1 MKNLNH
7 IFFLYYIMS
16 LSKKMLRDISINK
29 TQFISIFLMAFLG
42 VFAFCGVCS
51 EYYGLEQTSH
61 DFYTDTNL
69 ADGWI
74 YNTTI
79 TDEALDEIN
88 NFSTDS
94 EKQLIVKSVGNFSND
109 PDITL
114 HFLDTNEISKFYTT
128 EGEDFNLSDDSGVWL
143 DKRFADAQ
151 NLTVGDNISF
161 TFNGLE
167 IEKEIKGIGYSPE
180 YVYEASPTSI
190 IPDFKDMGF
199 AYLSY
204 KAFPSDI
211 QYNTLLV
218 KFNQTPDEFR
228 DSLDGSVEYLSF
240 TEQTDHVSVN
250 QFENEM
256 SQHKMIGDVF
266 PIVFILVTFLTLLT
280 TMTRI
285 ISHQR
290 TQIGV
295 LKAVG
300 YKNRTII
307 LHYMSYG
314 FWLVLAGAILGLFL
328 GPAIIPRLFYPSM
341 TSRYSLP
348 VWHPGFDMSF
358 VYVALIMVLS
368 SLLVSYLAARNISK
382 ENPANTMRPKAPN
395 ISTSGFLENSR
406 IWNKANFN
414 IRWNYRD
421 AKRNKFRALMAIVGV
436 MGCVAL
442 LISAFGMNDSM
453 ENIKHWEYDD
463 ISHFESK
470 LIIESGA
477 SLSDIEDVRKEVNGS
492 TIMEQAIEIKGH
504 GNEKTASLLVLND
517 TTLISQTDKDGNSI
531 NLSSTD
537 ISLSAKTA
545 ESLNVGVGDTIEWH
559 VVGSDDWVSCKI
571 TNIHGEPL
579 SQGIIL
585 SKEKFDDLDLNYTPT
600 SIITAENV
608 EGNHDSI
615 KSITTLNEMK
625 NNWDEMSGSV
635 MMMVSILIFFAILL
649 AIVVLYNLGI
659 LSFTEIEREI
669 ATLKVL
675 GFKTG
680 DLRKLLLTQNLV
692 FTFIGFILGIPLGF
706 YLMTLMMN
714 AAGDS
719 LYYIPSLTLGNIL
732 LSGVIT
738 FIVSIAVNLLF
749 SSKIKNLNMV
759 EALKDVE

>member
-1 MKNLNH
+1 
-7 IFFLYYIMS
+7 MS

-42 VFAFCGVCS
+42 IFAFCGVCS

-167 IEKEIKGIGYSPE
+167 IEKEIKGIGYSSE

-477 SLSDIEDVRKEVNGS
+477 SLSDIEDVKKEVNGS

-531 NLSSTD
+531 NLSSRD

>member
-1 MKNLNH
+1 
-7 IFFLYYIMS
+7 MS

-29 TQFISIFLMAFLG
+29 TQFISIFLMEFLG

-382 ENPANTMRPKAPN
+382 ENPADTMRPKAPN

>member
-1 MKNLNH
+1 
-7 IFFLYYIMS
+7 MS
-16 LSKKMLRDISINK
+16 LSKKMLRDIKINK

-42 VFAFCGVCS
+42 IFAFCGVCS
-51 EYYGLEQTSH
+51 EYYGLEQTSS

-79 TDEALDEIN
+79 TDDAIDEIN
-88 NFSTDS
+88 NFTTNS
-94 EKQLIVKSVGNFSND
+94 EKQLVVQSVANFSND

-114 HFLDTNEISKFYTT
+114 HFVEDNEISKFYVSQGQ
-128 EGEDFNLSDDSGVWL
+128 EFNLSDESGVWL

-151 NLTVGDNISF
+151 NLSVGDNISF
-161 TFNGLE
+161 KFNGIE

-190 IPDFKDMGF
+190 IPDFKDIGF
-199 AYLSY
+199 AYMSY

-211 QYNTLLV
+211 KYNVLLV
-218 KFNQTPDEFR
+218 KFNQSPDDFKN
-228 DSLDGSVEYLSF
+228 SLDDSVEYLSF
-240 TEQTDHVSVN
+240 TKQSEHVSVS
-250 QFENEM
+250 QFNEEM
-256 SQHKMIGDVF
+256 AQHKMIGDVF

-280 TMTRI
+280 SMTRI

-307 LHYMSYG
+307 LHFMSYG
-314 FWLVLAGAILGLFL
+314 FWLVLAGAILGLIL
-328 GPAIIPRLFYPSM
+328 GPMIIPNLLYPTM
-341 TSRYSLP
+341 TYRYSLP
-348 VWHPGFDMSF
+348 EWNPGFDISF
-358 VYVALIMVLS
+358 VVVATLMVLS

-395 ISTSGFLENSR
+395 ISSSGFLEKSSL
-406 IWNKANFN
+406 WNRLNFN
-414 IRWNYRD
+414 LRWNYRD

-442 LISAFGMNDSM
+442 LVSAFGMNDSM
-453 ENIKHWEYDD
+453 DNLKTWEYDD

-470 LIIESGA
+470 LIINNGA
-477 SLSDIEDVRKEVNGS
+477 SLSDIDDVRKDVNGH
-492 TIMEQAIEIKGH
+492 TIMEQAIEIKAQ
-504 GNEKTASLLVLND
+504 GNENTASLLTLND
-517 TTLISQTDKDGNSI
+517 TNLISQTDKNK
-531 NLSSTD
+531 NPLSLSNTD
-537 ISLSAKTA
+537 ISLSAKMA
-545 ESLNVGVGDTIEWH
+545 ESLNVGVGDTIKWH
-559 VVGSDDWVSCKI
+559 VIGSDDWVECKI

-585 SKEKFDDLDLNYTPT
+585 SSDKLDELGLNFTPT
-600 SIITAENV
+600 SIITSQNV
-608 EGNHDSI
+608 DKEYDSI
-615 KSITTLNEMK
+615 KSVTTLSEMK
-625 NNWDEMSGSV
+625 ENWDEMSGSI
-635 MMMVSILIFFAILL
+635 MMMVSILIFFAVLL

-680 DLRKLLLTQNLV
+680 DLRKLLLTQNIL
-692 FTFIGFILGIPLGF
+692 FTAIGFILGIPLGF
-706 YLMTLMMN
+706 YLMTLMMD
-714 AAGDS
+714 AAGES
-719 LYYIPSLTLGNIL
+719 LYYIPSLTLGNII

-738 FIVSIAVNLLF
+738 FAVSIVVILLF

>member
-1 MKNLNH
+1 
-7 IFFLYYIMS
+7 MS

-218 KFNQTPDEFR
+218 KFNQTPDEFK

-477 SLSDIEDVRKEVNGS
+477 SLSDIEDVKKEVNGS

>member
-1 MKNLNH
+1 
-7 IFFLYYIMS
+7 MS
-16 LSKKMLRDISINK
+16 LSKKMLRDININK

-51 EYYGLEQTSH
+51 EYYGLEQTSN

-79 TDEALDEIN
+79 TDEALNEIN
-88 NFSTDS
+88 NFSTNS
-94 EKQLIVKSVGNFSND
+94 ERQLIVKSVANFSND

-114 HFLDTNEISKFYTT
+114 HFLEDNEISKFYTT
-128 EGEDFNLSDDSGVWL
+128 EGKDFNISDDSGIWL

-218 KFNQTPDEFR
+218 KYNQTPDDFK
-228 DSLDGSVEYLSF
+228 DSLDASVGYLSF
-240 TEQTDHVSVN
+240 TKQKDHVSVN

-256 SQHKMIGDVF
+256 AQHKMIGDVF

-285 ISHQR
+285 IAHQR

-314 FWLVLAGAILGLFL
+314 FWLVLAGAILGLVL
-328 GPAIIPRLFYPSM
+328 GPAIIPGLFYPSM

-348 VWHPGFDMSF
+348 VWNPGFDMSF
-358 VYVALIMVLS
+358 VCVAFIMVLS

-382 ENPANTMRPKAPN
+382 ENPANTMRPKAPS
-395 ISTSGFLENSR
+395 ISKSRFLENSK
-406 IWNKANFN
+406 IWKKLNFN

-421 AKRNKFRALMAIVGV
+421 AKRNKFRALMAIIGV

-470 LIIESGA
+470 LIIKSGA
-477 SLSDIEDVRKEVNGS
+477 SLSDIDDVLEKVNGS
-492 TIMEQAIEIKGH
+492 TIMEQAVEIRSH

-517 TTLISQTDKDGNSI
+517 TNLISQTDKNGNPI

-545 ESLNVGVGDTIEWH
+545 ESLNVALGDTIEWH
-559 VVGSDDWVSCKI
+559 IIGSDDWVTCKI

-579 SQGIIL
+579 SQGIIV
-585 SKEKFDDLDLNYTPT
+585 SKEKFDDLGLNYTPT
-600 SIITAENV
+600 SIITDEHV
-608 EGNHDSI
+608 DGDYDSI
-615 KSITTLNEMK
+615 KSISTLNEMK

-675 GFKTG
+675 GFKTS

-692 FTFIGFILGIPLGF
+692 FTFIGFILGIPLGI

-738 FIVSIAVNLLF
+738 FIVSIAVNLLV

>member
-1 MKNLNH
+1 
-7 IFFLYYIMS
+7 MS

-204 KAFPSDI
+204 KAFPFDI
-211 QYNTLLV
+211 QYSTLLV

-382 ENPANTMRPKAPN
+382 ENPADTMRPKAPN

-517 TTLISQTDKDGNSI
+517 TTLISQTDKDGNPI

-608 EGNHDSI
+608 DGNHDSI

>member
-1 MKNLNH
+1 
-7 IFFLYYIMS
+7 MS

-29 TQFISIFLMAFLG
+29 TQFISILLMAFLG

-218 KFNQTPDEFR
+218 KFNQTPDKFR

-608 EGNHDSI
+608 EGDHDSI

>member
-1 MKNLNH
+1 
-7 IFFLYYIMS
+7 MS
-16 LSKKMLRDISINK
+16 LLKKMLRDIKINK

-42 VFAFCGVCS
+42 IFAFCGVCS
-51 EYYGLEQTSH
+51 EYYGLEQTS
-61 DFYTDTNL
+61 DNFYADTNL
-69 ADGWI
+69 ADGWV

-79 TDEALDEIN
+79 TDDAMDEIN
-88 NFSTDS
+88 NFTTDS
-94 EKQLIVKSVGNFSND
+94 ERQLVVQSVGNFSND

-114 HFLDTNEISKFYTT
+114 HFVEDNNISKFHVV
-128 EGEDFNLSDDSGVWL
+128 EGEEFNASDDSGVWL
-143 DKRFADAQ
+143 DIRFAEAQ
-151 NLTVGDNISF
+151 NLSVGDNISF
-161 TFNGLE
+161 TFNNIT
-167 IEKEIKGIGYSPE
+167 IEKEIRGIGYSPE

-199 AYLSY
+199 AYLSDE
-204 KAFPSDI
+204 AFPSDI
-211 QYNTLLV
+211 QYNVVLV
-218 KFNQTPDEFR
+218 KFNQSADDFE
-228 DSLDGSVEYLSF
+228 DSLEDSVEFLSF
-240 TEQTDHVSVN
+240 TRQSEHVSVS
-250 QFENEM
+250 QFNEEM
-256 SQHKMIGDVF
+256 SQHKMIGNVF

-285 ISHQR
+285 IAHQR

-300 YKNRTII
+300 YKNRSII

-314 FWLVLAGAILGLFL
+314 FWLVLAGAILGLVL
-328 GPAIIPRLFYPSM
+328 GPAIIPNLFYPTMSY
-341 TSRYSLP
+341 RYSLP
-348 VWHPGFDMSF
+348 AWHPGFDMSF
-358 VYVALIMVLS
+358 IIVAALMVLS
-368 SLLVSYLAARNISK
+368 SLLVSYIAARNISK

-395 ISTSGFLENSR
+395 ISSSGFLESSKL
-406 IWNKANFN
+406 WSKLSFN

-442 LISAFGMNDSM
+442 LVSAFGMNDSM
-453 ENIKHWEYDD
+453 EHLETWEYDD

-477 SLSDIEDVRKEVNGS
+477 SLSDIDSVREEVNGS
-492 TIMEQAIEIKGH
+492 TIMEQAIEIKVP
-504 GNEKTASLLVLND
+504 GNEKVASLLVLND
-517 TTLISQTDKDGNSI
+517 TNLISQTDRNGNPI
-531 NLSSTD
+531 NLSDTD
-537 ISLSAKTA
+537 ISLSAKIADT
-545 ESLNVGVGDTIEWH
+545 LNVSVGDTIEWH
-559 VVGSDDWVSCKI
+559 IVGSDDWVECEI

-585 SKEKFDDLDLNYTPT
+585 SKDMMDELNLTFTPT
-600 SIITAENV
+600 SIITSENV
-608 EGNHDSI
+608 TEDYDSI
-615 KSITTLNEMK
+615 KSISTLTEMRD
-625 NNWDEMSGSV
+625 NWDQMVESV
-635 MMMVSILIFFAILL
+635 MMMVSILIFFAVLL

-692 FTFIGFILGIPLGF
+692 FTAIGFILGVPLGF
-706 YLMTLMMN
+706 YLMTLMMD

-719 LYYIPSLTLGNIL
+719 LYYVPSLTLGNIA
-732 LSGVIT
+732 LSALIT
-738 FIVSIAVNLLF
+738 FTVSIVVNLLF

>member
-1 MKNLNH
+1 
-7 IFFLYYIMS
+7 MS
-16 LSKKMLRDISINK
+16 LSKKMLRDIKINK

-42 VFAFCGVCS
+42 IFAFCGVCS
-51 EYYGLEQTSH
+51 EYYGLEQTSS

-79 TDEALDEIN
+79 TDDAIDEIN
-88 NFSTDS
+88 NFTTNS
-94 EKQLIVKSVGNFSND
+94 EKQLVVQSVANFSND

-114 HFLDTNEISKFYTT
+114 HFVEDNEISKFYVSQGQ
-128 EGEDFNLSDDSGVWL
+128 EFNLSDESGVWL

-151 NLTVGDNISF
+151 NLSVGDNISF
-161 TFNGLE
+161 KFNGIE

-199 AYLSY
+199 AYMSY

-211 QYNTLLV
+211 KYNVLLV
-218 KFNQTPDEFR
+218 KFNQSPDDFKN
-228 DSLDGSVEYLSF
+228 SLDDSVEYLSF
-240 TEQTDHVSVN
+240 TKQSEHVSVS
-250 QFENEM
+250 QFNEEM
-256 SQHKMIGDVF
+256 AQHKMIGDVF

-307 LHYMSYG
+307 LHFMSYG
-314 FWLVLAGAILGLFL
+314 FWMVLAGAILGLIL
-328 GPAIIPRLFYPSM
+328 GPMIIPNLFYPTM
-341 TSRYSLP
+341 TYRYSLP
-348 VWHPGFDMSF
+348 EWNPGFDISF
-358 VYVALIMVLS
+358 VVVAALMVLS

-395 ISTSGFLENSR
+395 ISSSGFLEKSSL
-406 IWNKANFN
+406 WNKLNFN
-414 IRWNYRD
+414 LRWNYRD

-442 LISAFGMNDSM
+442 LVSAFGMNDSM
-453 ENIKHWEYDD
+453 DNLKTWEYDD

-470 LIIESGA
+470 LIINNGA
-477 SLSDIEDVRKEVNGS
+477 SLSDIDDVRKDVNGH
-492 TIMEQAIEIKGH
+492 TIMEQAIEIKAQ
-504 GNEKTASLLVLND
+504 GNEKTASLLILND
-517 TTLISQTDKDGNSI
+517 TNLISQTDKNK
-531 NLSSTD
+531 NPLSLSNTD
-537 ISLSAKTA
+537 ISLSAKMA
-545 ESLNVGVGDTIEWH
+545 ESLNVDVGDTIKWH
-559 VVGSDDWVSCKI
+559 VIGSDDWVECKI

-585 SKEKFDDLDLNYTPT
+585 SSDKLDELGLNFTPT
-600 SIITAENV
+600 SIITSQNV
-608 EGNHDSI
+608 DKEYDSI
-615 KSITTLNEMK
+615 KSVTTLSEMRE
-625 NNWDEMSGSV
+625 NWDEMSGSI
-635 MMMVSILIFFAILL
+635 MMMVSILIFFAVLL

-680 DLRKLLLTQNLV
+680 DLRKLLLTQNII
-692 FTFIGFILGIPLGF
+692 FTAIGFILGIPLGF
-706 YLMTLMMN
+706 YLMTLMMD
-714 AAGDS
+714 AAGES
-719 LYYIPSLTLGNIL
+719 LYYIPSLTLGNII

-738 FIVSIAVNLLF
+738 FTVSIVVNLLF
-749 SSKIKNLNMV
+749 SSKIGNLNMV
-759 EALKDVE
+759 EALKDLE

>member
-1 MKNLNH
+1 
-7 IFFLYYIMS
+7 MS
-16 LSKKMLRDISINK
+16 LSKKMLRDIKINK

-42 VFAFCGVCS
+42 IFAFCGVCG
-51 EYYGLEQTSH
+51 EYYGLEQTSS
-61 DFYTDTNL
+61 DFYSETNL

-79 TDEALDEIN
+79 TDDALDKIN
-88 NFSTDS
+88 NFTTDS
-94 EKQLIVKSVGNFSND
+94 EKQLVVQSVGNFSND

-114 HFLDTNEISKFYTT
+114 HFVEDNEISKFHVS

-151 NLTVGDNISF
+151 NLSIGDNISF
-161 TFNGLE
+161 TFNGIT

-204 KAFPSDI
+204 EAFPSDI
-211 QYNTLLV
+211 QYNVLLV
-218 KFNQTPDEFR
+218 KFNQSPDDFKK
-228 DSLDGSVEYLSF
+228 SLDDSVDYRSF
-240 TEQTDHVSVN
+240 TKQSDHVSVA
-250 QFENEM
+250 QFNEEM
-256 SQHKMIGDVF
+256 AQHKMIGNVF

-285 ISHQR
+285 IAHQR

-300 YKNRTII
+300 YKNRII
-307 LHYMSYG
+307 VFHYMSYG
-314 FWLVLAGAILGLFL
+314 FWLVLAGAILGLIL
-328 GPAIIPRLFYPSM
+328 GPMIIPNLFYPTM
-341 TSRYSLP
+341 TARYSLP
-348 VWHPGFDMSF
+348 EWNPGFDISF
-358 VYVALIMVLS
+358 VVVAGLMVVS
-368 SLLVSYLAARNISK
+368 SLAVSYFAARNISK

-395 ISTSGFLENSR
+395 ISSSGTLEKSGL
-406 IWNKANFN
+406 WDKLSFN

-453 ENIKHWEYDD
+453 ENLKTWEYDD

-477 SLSDIEDVRKEVNGS
+477 SQSDIDSVTDEVNGS
-492 TIMEQAIEIKGH
+492 QIMEQAIEIKAQ
-504 GNEKTASLLVLND
+504 GNEKTAMLLALND
-517 TTLISQTDKDGNSI
+517 TNLISHTDKNGKAI
-531 NLSSTD
+531 NLSNTD
-537 ISLSAKTA
+537 ISLSAKIA
-545 ESLNVGVGDTIEWH
+545 ESLNVDVGDTIKWH
-559 VVGSDDWVSCKI
+559 IVGFDDWVECKI

-585 SKEKFDDLDLNYTPT
+585 SADKLDELDLNFTPT
-600 SIITAENV
+600 SIITSESV
-608 EGNHDSI
+608 DEDYDSI
-615 KSITTLNEMK
+615 KSVSSIGSMIDA
-625 NNWDEMSGSV
+625 WDKMTSSV
-635 MMMVSILIFFAILL
+635 MMMVSILIFFAVLL

-692 FTFIGFILGIPLGF
+692 FTAIGFILGIPLGF
-706 YLMTLMMN
+706 YLMTLMMD
-714 AAGDS
+714 AAGES
-719 LYYIPSLTLGNIL
+719 LYYIPSLTLGNIV
-732 LSGVIT
+732 LSAIIT
-738 FIVSIAVNLLF
+738 FTVSIAVNLLF
-749 SSKIKNLNMV
+749 SGKIKNLNMV

>member
-1 MKNLNH
+1 
-7 IFFLYYIMS
+7 MS
-16 LSKKMLRDISINK
+16 LSKKMLRDIKINK

-42 VFAFCGVCS
+42 IFAFCGVCG
-51 EYYGLEQTSH
+51 EYYGLEQTSS
-61 DFYTDTNL
+61 DFYSETNL

-79 TDEALDEIN
+79 TDDALDEIN
-88 NFSTDS
+88 NFTTDS
-94 EKQLIVKSVGNFSND
+94 EKQLVVQSVGNFSND

-114 HFLDTNEISKFYTT
+114 HFVEDNEISKFHVS

-151 NLTVGDNISF
+151 NLSIGDNISF
-161 TFNGLE
+161 TFNGIT

-204 KAFPSDI
+204 EAFPSDI
-211 QYNTLLV
+211 QYNVLLV
-218 KFNQTPDEFR
+218 KFNQSPDDFKK
-228 DSLDGSVEYLSF
+228 SLDDSVDYLSF
-240 TEQTDHVSVN
+240 TKQSDHVSVA
-250 QFENEM
+250 QFNEEM
-256 SQHKMIGDVF
+256 AQHKMIGNVF

-285 ISHQR
+285 IAHQR

-300 YKNRTII
+300 YKNRTIVF
-307 LHYMSYG
+307 HYMSYG
-314 FWLVLAGAILGLFL
+314 FWLVLAGAILGLIL
-328 GPAIIPRLFYPSM
+328 GPMIIPNLFYPTM
-341 TSRYSLP
+341 TARYSLP
-348 VWHPGFDMSF
+348 EWNPGFDISF
-358 VYVALIMVLS
+358 VVVAGLMVVS
-368 SLLVSYLAARNISK
+368 SLAVSYFAARNISK

-395 ISTSGFLENSR
+395 ISSSGTLEKSGL
-406 IWNKANFN
+406 WDKLSFN

-442 LISAFGMNDSM
+442 LISSFGMNDSM
-453 ENIKHWEYDD
+453 ENLKTWEYDD

-477 SLSDIEDVRKEVNGS
+477 SQSDIDSVTDEVNGS
-492 TIMEQAIEIKGH
+492 QIMEQAIEIKAQ
-504 GNEKTASLLVLND
+504 GNEKTAMLLVLND
-517 TTLISQTDKDGNSI
+517 TDLISHTDKNGKAI
-531 NLSSTD
+531 NLSNAD
-537 ISLSAKTA
+537 ISLSQKMA
-545 ESLNVGVGDTIEWH
+545 ESLDVGVGDTIKWH
-559 VVGSDDWVSCKI
+559 IVGSDDWVECKI

-579 SQGIIL
+579 SQGIIFSAENL
-585 SKEKFDDLDLNYTPT
+585 EDLDLNFTPT
-600 SIITAENV
+600 SIITSESV
-608 EGNHDSI
+608 DDDYDSI
-615 KSITTLNEMK
+615 KSVSSIDDMVNA
-625 NNWDEMSGSV
+625 WDKMTSSV
-635 MMMVSILIFFAILL
+635 MMMVSILIFFAVLL

-692 FTFIGFILGIPLGF
+692 FTAIGFILGIPLGF
-706 YLMTLMMN
+706 YLMTLMMD
-714 AAGDS
+714 AAGES
-719 LYYIPSLTLGNIL
+719 LYYIPSLTLGNIA
-732 LSGVIT
+732 LSAVIT
-738 FIVSIAVNLLF
+738 FAVSIAVNLMF
-749 SSKIKNLNMV
+749 SGKIKNLNMV

>member
-1 MKNLNH
+1 
-7 IFFLYYIMS
+7 MS

-204 KAFPSDI
+204 KAFPFDI

-517 TTLISQTDKDGNSI
+517 TTLISQTDKDGNPI

-608 EGNHDSI
+608 EGDHDSI

-675 GFKTG
+675 GFKTS

>member
-1 MKNLNH
+1 
-7 IFFLYYIMS
+7 MS
-16 LSKKMLRDISINK
+16 LSKKMLRDIKINK

-42 VFAFCGVCS
+42 IFAFCGVCS
-51 EYYGLEQTSH
+51 EYYGLEQTSS

-79 TDEALDEIN
+79 TDDAIDEIN
-88 NFSTDS
+88 NFTTNS
-94 EKQLIVKSVGNFSND
+94 EKQLVVQSVANFSND

-114 HFLDTNEISKFYTT
+114 HFVEDNEISKFYVSQGQ
-128 EGEDFNLSDDSGVWL
+128 EFNLSDESGVWL

-151 NLTVGDNISF
+151 NLSVRDNISF
-161 TFNGLE
+161 KFNGIE

-199 AYLSY
+199 AYMSY

-211 QYNTLLV
+211 KYNVLLV
-218 KFNQTPDEFR
+218 KFNQSPNDFKN
-228 DSLDGSVEYLSF
+228 SLDDSVEYLSF
-240 TEQTDHVSVN
+240 TKQSEHVSVS
-250 QFENEM
+250 QFNEEM
-256 SQHKMIGDVF
+256 AQHKMIGDVF

-307 LHYMSYG
+307 LHFMSYG
-314 FWLVLAGAILGLFL
+314 FWLVLAGAILGLIL
-328 GPAIIPRLFYPSM
+328 GPMIIPNLFYPTM
-341 TSRYSLP
+341 TYRYSLP
-348 VWHPGFDMSF
+348 EWNPGFDISF
-358 VYVALIMVLS
+358 VVVAALMVVS

-395 ISTSGFLENSR
+395 ISSSGFLEKSSL
-406 IWNKANFN
+406 WNKLNFN
-414 IRWNYRD
+414 LRWNYRD

-442 LISAFGMNDSM
+442 LVSAFGMNDSM
-453 ENIKHWEYDD
+453 DNLKNWEYDD

-470 LIIESGA
+470 LIINNGA
-477 SLSDIEDVRKEVNGS
+477 SLSDIDDVRKDVNGH
-492 TIMEQAIEIKGH
+492 TIMEQAIEIKAQ
-504 GNEKTASLLVLND
+504 GNENTASLLTLND
-517 TTLISQTDKDGNSI
+517 TNLISQTDKNKNPI
-531 NLSSTD
+531 NLSATD
-537 ISLSAKTA
+537 ISLSAKMA
-545 ESLNVGVGDTIEWH
+545 ESLNVDVGDTIKWH
-559 VVGSDDWVSCKI
+559 VIGSDDWVECKI

-585 SKEKFDDLDLNYTPT
+585 SSDKLDELGLNFTPT
-600 SIITAENV
+600 SIITSKNV
-608 EGNHDSI
+608 DKEYDSI
-615 KSITTLNEMK
+615 KSVTTLSEMRE
-625 NNWDEMSGSV
+625 NWDEMSGSI
-635 MMMVSILIFFAILL
+635 MMMVSILIFFAVLL

-675 GFKTG
+675 GFKTA
-680 DLRKLLLTQNLV
+680 DLRKLLLTQNII
-692 FTFIGFILGIPLGF
+692 FTAIGFILGIPLGF
-706 YLMTLMMN
+706 YLMTLMMD
-714 AAGDS
+714 AAGES
-719 LYYIPSLTLGNIL
+719 LYYIPSLTLGNII

-738 FIVSIAVNLLF
+738 FTVSIVVNLLF
-749 SSKIKNLNMV
+749 SSKIGNLNMV

>member
-1 MKNLNH
+1 
-7 IFFLYYIMS
+7 MS

-382 ENPANTMRPKAPN
+382 ENPADTMRPKAPN

-517 TTLISQTDKDGNSI
+517 TTLISQTDKDGNPI

-600 SIITAENV
+600 SIITTENV

>member
-1 MKNLNH
+1 
-7 IFFLYYIMS
+7 MS
-16 LSKKMLRDISINK
+16 LSKKMLRDIKINK

-42 VFAFCGVCS
+42 IFAFCGVCS
-51 EYYGLEQTSH
+51 EYYGLEQTSS

-79 TDEALDEIN
+79 TDDAIDEIN
-88 NFSTDS
+88 NFTTNS
-94 EKQLIVKSVGNFSND
+94 EKQLVVQSVANFSND

-114 HFLDTNEISKFYTT
+114 HFVEDNEISKFYVSQGQ
-128 EGEDFNLSDDSGVWL
+128 EFNLSDESGVWL

-151 NLTVGDNISF
+151 NLSVGDNISF
-161 TFNGLE
+161 KFNGIE

-190 IPDFKDMGF
+190 IPDFKDIGF
-199 AYLSY
+199 AYMSY

-211 QYNTLLV
+211 KYNVLLV
-218 KFNQTPDEFR
+218 KFNQSPDDFKN
-228 DSLDGSVEYLSF
+228 SLDDSVEYLSF
-240 TEQTDHVSVN
+240 TKQSEHVSVS
-250 QFENEM
+250 QFNEEM
-256 SQHKMIGDVF
+256 AQHKMIGDVF

-280 TMTRI
+280 SMTRI

-307 LHYMSYG
+307 LHFMSYG
-314 FWLVLAGAILGLFL
+314 FWLVLAGAILGLIL
-328 GPAIIPRLFYPSM
+328 GPMIIPNLFYPTM
-341 TSRYSLP
+341 TYRYSLP
-348 VWHPGFDMSF
+348 EWNPGFDISF
-358 VYVALIMVLS
+358 VVVAALMVVS

-395 ISTSGFLENSR
+395 ISSSGFLEKSSL
-406 IWNKANFN
+406 WNRLNFN
-414 IRWNYRD
+414 LRWNYRD

-442 LISAFGMNDSM
+442 LVSAFGMNDSM
-453 ENIKHWEYDD
+453 DNLKNWEYDD

-470 LIIESGA
+470 LIINNGA
-477 SLSDIEDVRKEVNGS
+477 SLSDIDDVRKDVNGH
-492 TIMEQAIEIKGH
+492 TIMEQAIEIKAQ
-504 GNEKTASLLVLND
+504 GNENTASLLTLND
-517 TTLISQTDKDGNSI
+517 TNLISQTDKNK
-531 NLSSTD
+531 NPLSLSNTD
-537 ISLSAKTA
+537 ISLSAKMA
-545 ESLNVGVGDTIEWH
+545 ESLNVDVGDTIKWH
-559 VVGSDDWVSCKI
+559 VIGSDDWVECKI

-585 SKEKFDDLDLNYTPT
+585 SSDKLDELGLNFTPT
-600 SIITAENV
+600 SIITSQNV
-608 EGNHDSI
+608 DKEYDSI
-615 KSITTLNEMK
+615 KSVTTLSEMK
-625 NNWDEMSGSV
+625 ENWDEMSGSI
-635 MMMVSILIFFAILL
+635 MMMVSILIFFAVLL

-675 GFKTG
+675 GFKTA
-680 DLRKLLLTQNLV
+680 DLRKLLLTQNII
-692 FTFIGFILGIPLGF
+692 FTAIGFILGIPLGF
-706 YLMTLMMN
+706 YLMTLMMD
-714 AAGDS
+714 AAGES
-719 LYYIPSLTLGNIL
+719 LYYIPSLTLGNII

-738 FIVSIAVNLLF
+738 FAVSIVVNLLF

>member
-1 MKNLNH
+1 
-7 IFFLYYIMS
+7 MS
-16 LSKKMLRDISINK
+16 LSKKMLRDIKINK

-42 VFAFCGVCS
+42 IFAFCGVCG
-51 EYYGLEQTSH
+51 EYYGLEQTSS
-61 DFYTDTNL
+61 DFYSETNL

-79 TDEALDEIN
+79 TDDALDEIN
-88 NFSTDS
+88 NFTTDS
-94 EKQLIVKSVGNFSND
+94 EKQLVVQSVGNFSND

-114 HFLDTNEISKFYTT
+114 HFVEDNEISKFYVS
-128 EGEDFNLSDDSGVWL
+128 EGEDFNLSDNSGVWL

-161 TFNGLE
+161 DFNGIS

-199 AYLSY
+199 AYMSH
-204 KAFPSDI
+204 KAFPTDI
-211 QYNTLLV
+211 QYNVLLV
-218 KFNQTPDEFR
+218 KFNDTPDDFKQ
-228 DSLDGSVEYLSF
+228 SLDDSVDYLSF
-240 TEQTDHVSVN
+240 TKRDDHVSVA
-250 QFENEM
+250 QFNEEM
-256 SQHKMIGDVF
+256 AQHKMIGNVF

-285 ISHQR
+285 IAHQR

-307 LHYMSYG
+307 FHYMSYG
-314 FWLVLAGAILGLFL
+314 FWLVLAGAVLGLILG
-328 GPAIIPRLFYPSM
+328 PMIIPDLFYPTM
-341 TSRYSLP
+341 TARYSLP
-348 VWHPGFDMSF
+348 EWNPGFDISF
-358 VYVALIMVLS
+358 VIVAALMVIS
-368 SLLVSYLAARNISK
+368 SLAVSYFAARNISK

-395 ISTSGFLENSR
+395 ISSSGFLEKSGV
-406 IWNKANFN
+406 WKKLSFN
-414 IRWNYRD
+414 LRWNYRD

-442 LISAFGMNDSM
+442 LVSAFGMGDSM
-453 ENIKHWEYDD
+453 DNLKTWEYDD

-470 LIIESGA
+470 LIIDSGA
-477 SLSDIEDVRKEVNGS
+477 SLADIDSVTDEVNGS
-492 TIMEQAIEIKGH
+492 QIMEQAIEIKAQ
-504 GNEKTASLLVLND
+504 GNEETAMLLVLND
-517 TTLISQTDKDGNSI
+517 TDLISQTDKNENPI
-531 NLSSTD
+531 NLSATD
-537 ISLSAKTA
+537 ISLSQKMA
-545 ESLNVGVGDTIEWH
+545 ESLDVGVGDTIKWH
-559 VVGSDDWVSCKI
+559 IIGSDDWITCKV

-585 SKEKFDDLDLNYTPT
+585 SMDELDDLDLDFAPT
-600 SIITAENV
+600 SIITSEKV
-608 EGNHDSI
+608 DSDYDSI
-615 KSITTLNEMK
+615 KSVSSI
-625 NNWDEMSGSV
+625 DEMVDAWDTMTSSV
-635 MMMVSILIFFAILL
+635 MMMVSILIFFAVLL

-692 FTFIGFILGIPLGF
+692 VTAIGFILGIPLGF
-706 YLMTLMMN
+706 YLMTLMMD
-714 AAGDS
+714 AAGES
-719 LYYIPSLTLGNIL
+719 LYYIPSLTLGNIA
-732 LSGVIT
+732 LSAVIT
-738 FIVSIAVNLLF
+738 FTVSIVVNLLF
-749 SSKIKNLNMV
+749 SGKIKNLNMV

>member
-1 MKNLNH
+1 
-7 IFFLYYIMS
+7 MS

-51 EYYGLEQTSH
+51 EYYGLEQTSQ

-79 TDEALDEIN
+79 TDEALDKIN

-545 ESLNVGVGDTIEWH
+545 ESLNVEVGDTIEWH
-559 VVGSDDWVSCKI
+559 IVGSDDWVTCKI

-615 KSITTLNEMK
+615 KSISTLNEMK

>member
-1 MKNLNH
+1 
-7 IFFLYYIMS
+7 MS
-16 LSKKMLRDISINK
+16 LSKKMLRDIKINK

-42 VFAFCGVCS
+42 IFAFCGVCS
-51 EYYGLEQTSH
+51 EYYGLEQTSS
-61 DFYTDTNL
+61 DFYSETNL

-79 TDEALDEIN
+79 TDDALDEIN
-88 NFSTDS
+88 NFTTNS
-94 EKQLIVKSVGNFSND
+94 EKQLVMQSVANFSND

-114 HFLDTNEISKFYTT
+114 HFVEDNEISKFYLSQ
-128 EGEDFNLSDDSGVWL
+128 GQDFNLSDDSGVWL

-151 NLTVGDNISF
+151 NLSVGDNISF
-161 TFNGLE
+161 EFNGIS

-199 AYLSY
+199 AYMSY
-204 KAFPSDI
+204 KAFPSDNI
-211 QYNTLLV
+211 QYNVLLV
-218 KFNQTPDEFR
+218 KFNQSPDDFKG
-228 DSLDGSVEYLSF
+228 SLDDSVEYLSF
-240 TEQTDHVSVN
+240 TKQSDHVSVS
-250 QFENEM
+250 QFNEEM
-256 SQHKMIGDVF
+256 TQHKMIGDVF

-285 ISHQR
+285 IAHQR

-300 YKNRTII
+300 YKNRSII

-314 FWLVLAGAILGLFL
+314 FWMVLAGAILGLVL
-328 GPAIIPRLFYPSM
+328 GPAIIPNLFYPSM
-341 TSRYSLP
+341 SYRYSLP
-348 VWHPGFDMSF
+348 EWNPGFDISF
-358 VYVALIMVLS
+358 VVVAGIMVVS
-368 SLLVSYLAARNISK
+368 SLVVSYFAARNISK
-382 ENPANTMRPKAPN
+382 ENPANAMRPKAPN
-395 ISTSGFLENSR
+395 VSSSGFLENSSL
-406 IWNKANFN
+406 WDKLNFN
-414 IRWNYRD
+414 LRWNYRD

-442 LISAFGMNDSM
+442 LVSAFGMNDSM
-453 ENIKHWEYDD
+453 DNLKTWEYDD

-470 LIIESGA
+470 LIINSGA
-477 SLSDIEDVRKEVNGS
+477 SLSDIEDVRNEVNGN
-492 TIMEQAIEIKGH
+492 TIMEQAIEIKAQ
-504 GNEKTASLLVLND
+504 GNEKTASILSLND
-517 TTLISQTDKDGNSI
+517 TDLISQTDKNKNPI

-537 ISLSAKTA
+537 ISLSAKMA
-545 ESLNVGVGDTIEWH
+545 ESLNVGVGDTIKWH
-559 VVGSDDWVSCKI
+559 IIGSDDWVECRI

-585 SKEKFDDLDLNYTPT
+585 SSEKLEDVGLNFTPT
-600 SIITAENV
+600 GIITSQHVDKEY
-608 EGNHDSI
+608 DSI
-615 KSITTLNEMK
+615 KSVTTLGEMRD
-625 NNWDEMSGSV
+625 NWDEMSGSI
-635 MMMVSILIFFAILL
+635 MMMVSILIFFAVLL
-649 AIVVLYNLGI
+649 AIVVLYNLEI

-680 DLRKLLLTQNLV
+680 DLRKLLLTQNIISTAV
-692 FTFIGFILGIPLGF
+692 GFILGIPLGF

-714 AAGDS
+714 AAGES
-719 LYYIPSLTLGNIL
+719 LYYIPSLTSGNIL

-738 FIVSIAVNLLF
+738 FAVSIVVNLLF
-749 SSKIKNLNMV
+749 SGKIKNLNMV